1 MVLNEIGTNRS
12 DLTPEQEEIATA
24 PADQRILVI
33 AGAGTGKTHV
43 LIERLAILTDR
54 YNLCLADEVLVM
66 SFSRAAVGEIRQ
78 RMRQNLGT
86 LPYGAVVTFDSFA
99 SRLLTRHNPSIS
111 WTSIGFDGRIEAA
124 SRLIA
129 TSEDAQQELH
139 RIQHVIVDEVQDLV
153 GVRREFIQSILEH
166 SGNGFTLF
174 GDPAQGIYNFQ
185 ATNALERQLG
195 SLVFLDW
202 VTTKLSGSPTR
213 VVTLGHNFRYQTD
226 EARIAE
232 WAGEKLNSGEPNYPQ
247 ILEALERNVLEL
259 DSLGDIDDL
268 VLELEAISREGSLG
282 GTVGILCNYNFQVLR
297 ISQRLAQK
305 GVFHHYQRSAIDRSV
320 PGWVGRLLRTCDS
333 TSLGKRH
340 FNELATKHSDV
351 PENAWA
357 LLKRFDPAGNHDRID
372 VSKVQ
377 ERIRV
382 GDIPADFS
390 SPLDAPIV
398 VSTIHRAKGL
408 EFDRV
413 VLYEPCV
420 PLDAEPEFVP
430 ERTRKLYV
438 ALTRARQQY
447 GYLSKSI
454 REHAYQ
460 QGNPDDVWVVQG
472 FAKHR
477 WYVKELEVRG
487 SHAWKQDP
495 AGAFGFHGNAIET
508 QEYIER
514 EVEPFDPLLLCR
526 IQVDL
531 GEGPRMYY
539 VIEHNGRRVG
549 VVDIG
554 WIIWG
559 LSRPKFEHNWPS
571 VIENILVESVDTVA
585 GTSAAGTRA
594 GLGSSGIWLRVR
606 PYGLGKLIWS

>member
-1 MVLNEIGTNRS
+1 MSEIGANRS
-12 DLTPEQEEIATA
+12 NLTPEQKDIATA

-43 LIERLAILTDR
+43 LVERLATLADQ
-54 YNLCLADEVLVM
+54 YSLSLADEVLVM
-66 SFSRAAVGEIRQ
+66 SFSRAAVGEIRR
-78 RMRQNLGT
+78 RMRQHIGT
-86 LPYGAVVTFDSFA
+86 LPYGAVATFDSFA
-99 SRLLTRHNPSIS
+99 SRLLTRHGSSID
-111 WTSIGFDGRIEAA
+111 WTSKGFDERIEAA

-129 TSEDAQQELH
+129 TSEDAQQELR
-139 RIQHVIVDEVQDLV
+139 RIQHVIIDEVQDLV
-153 GVRREFIQSILEH
+153 GVRCELVQSILEH

-185 ATNALERQLG
+185 ATNPLERQLG

-202 VTTKLSGSPTR
+202 VNTRLSGSPTR

-232 WAGEKLNSGEPNYPQ
+232 WAGEKLNSDVPNYPQ
-247 ILEALERNVLEL
+247 ILEALERNFL
-259 DSLGDIDDL
+259 DLDPIGGIDDL
-268 VLELEAISREGSLG
+268 VLEFEAISREGSFG
-282 GTVGILCNYNFQVLR
+282 GTVGILCNYNFEVLR

-305 GVFHHYQRSAIDRSV
+305 GIVHHYQRSAKDRSV

-340 FNELATKHSDV
+340 FEELATKHNGV

-357 LLKRFDPAGNHDRID
+357 LLKRFDPAGNRDSID
-372 VSKVQ
+372 VSKLQ
-377 ERIRV
+377 EQIRV

-390 SPLDAPIV
+390 PPFEAPIV

-413 VLYEPCV
+413 VLLDPGV
-420 PLDAEPEFVP
+420 PLTAEPEFVP
-430 ERTRKLYV
+430 ERTRQLYV

-447 GYLSKSI
+447 GILSRA
-454 REHAYQ
+454 REYADE
-460 QGNPDDVWVVQG
+460 QGNPDGVWVVRG
-472 FAKHR
+472 FANHGR
-477 WYVKELEVRG
+477 RYVKELEVRG
-487 SHAWKQDP
+487 GHAWKQDP
-495 AGAFGFHGNAIET
+495 AGAFGFQGNAIEI

-514 EVEPFDPLLLCR
+514 EVKAFDSLLLRR

-531 GEGPRMYY
+531 GERPRMYY
-539 VIEHNGRRVG
+539 VMEHNGHSVG
-549 VVDIG
+549 IVDIG
-554 WIIWG
+554 WIISG
-559 LSRPKFEHNWPS
+559 LTRPKFERNWPS
-571 VIENILVESVDTVA
+571 SIENILVESVDTVA

-606 PYGLGKLIWS
+606 PYGLGKLIWG